1 MGSDSS
7 SKFTPKITTEISKAQ
22 KKASTPHQKPEA
34 KPTTIATTQIRIC
47 MIVFK
52 TGKADT
58 KSLQTI
64 PNTTNPTRIPN
75 KVPIIENT
83 HSSHQE
89 ENYKKKAWNCNI

>member
-1 MGSDSS
+1 
-7 SKFTPKITTEISKAQ
+7 
-22 KKASTPHQKPEA
+22 
-34 KPTTIATTQIRIC
+34 
-47 MIVFK
+47 MIVLK

-64 PNTTNPTRIPN
+64 PNTTNPARNPN

-89 ENYKKKAWNCNI
+89 ENYKKESVVLIAYS

>member
-1 MGSDSS
+1 
-7 SKFTPKITTEISKAQ
+7 
-22 KKASTPHQKPEA
+22 
-34 KPTTIATTQIRIC
+34 
-47 MIVFK
+47 MIVLK

-64 PNTTNPTRIPN
+64 PNTTNPARNPN

-89 ENYKKKAWNCNI
+89 ENYKKERSGTAIYDIQEAGYNPK